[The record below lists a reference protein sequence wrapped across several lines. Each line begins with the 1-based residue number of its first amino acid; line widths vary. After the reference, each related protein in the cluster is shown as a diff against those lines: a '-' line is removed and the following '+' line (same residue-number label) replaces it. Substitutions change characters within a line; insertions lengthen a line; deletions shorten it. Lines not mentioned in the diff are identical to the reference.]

1 MDQKIE
7 IGRMERLKEHLDRF
21 LLLYVAIA
29 MAVGLSVGLPLFHQ
43 ISTIKPLLSI
53 LNLIIIVFMI
63 YPMMVGLN
71 FSELKNIPKMWKQ
84 FAFGLIVGLVYAPL
98 LMALLIKIIP
108 MNPEI
113 AFGLILVFAVPC
125 SSMAI
130 AATGLSKGNVE
141 LSTILVAVQFIL
153 ALFVVPLWLSIFGS
167 SFHVGVP
174 MFEIIQTLIIIVAIP
189 MLLGFATKSTIEIK
203 GGKKALSKAR
213 SSLPALSLLALFTMI
228 FMIFME
234 QAHLI
239 IAQWHSVLVTIAPLT
254 LYYVITILLLT
265 IVDLLIKV
273 KYRDHMSIVFT
284 SVGKNEGT
292 AMAIAL
298 AGGIG
303 LAAVPA
309 AIAPL
314 IQVPLLATYL
324 KFHWQIAGLFYKRS
338 PHLVNKYELREIKE
352 MEEE

>member
-141 LSTILVAVQFIL
+141 LSTILVAIQFTH
-153 ALFVVPLWLSIFGS
+153 VVRGC
-167 SFHVGVP
+167 
-174 MFEIIQTLIIIVAIP
+174 
-189 MLLGFATKSTIEIK
+189 
-203 GGKKALSKAR
+203 
-213 SSLPALSLLALFTMI
+213 
-228 FMIFME
+228 
-234 QAHLI
+234 
-239 IAQWHSVLVTIAPLT
+239 
-254 LYYVITILLLT
+254 
-265 IVDLLIKV
+265 
-273 KYRDHMSIVFT
+273 
-284 SVGKNEGT
+284 
-292 AMAIAL
+292 
-298 AGGIG
+298 
-303 LAAVPA
+303 
-309 AIAPL
+309 
-314 IQVPLLATYL
+314 
-324 KFHWQIAGLFYKRS
+324 
-338 PHLVNKYELREIKE
+338 
-352 MEEE
+352 